1 MKVYLFYLKLTKENE
16 INFHIPRPQD
26 NYVRR
31 NDGVIEMLYGYTKSK
46 ELKNIFK
53 ESRDMNN
60 FTIDK
65 IDISYEDYVSL
76 VNDYSNIGHY
86 GPHQL
91 KTKET
96 VGGIYTLKL
105 QDVYCTEFEYD
116 ECISLYPF
124 SLYSNNK
131 EYIYE
136 LLEVSKYF
144 NHKYSKIVSDLI
156 GNTYITSDSESYCLD
171 EIAFDEVSIF
181 ARVFGITYRKDY
193 ATDENMEVL

>member
-1 MKVYLFYLKLTKENE
+1 
-16 INFHIPRPQD
+16 
-26 NYVRR
+26 
-31 NDGVIEMLYGYTKSK
+31 MLYGYTKSK

-116 ECISLYPF
+116 ECISLY
-124 SLYSNNK
+124 SNNK

>member
-16 INFHIPRPQD
+16 TNFHIPRPRD
-26 NYVRR
+26 NYIRK
-31 NDGVIEMLYGYTKSK
+31 NNGVIEMLYGYTKSK

-53 ESRDMNN
+53 ESRDMDK

-65 IDISYEDYVSL
+65 IDISFEDYVQL
-76 VNDYSNIGHY
+76 VHDYSSIGYY

-91 KTKET
+91 KTKKMIN
-96 VGGIYTLKL
+96 GIYTLTL

-124 SLYSNNK
+124 SLYSNNR

-144 NHKYSKIVSDLI
+144 NHKYNKVIYDLI
-156 GNTYITSDSESYCLD
+156 GNTYITNDSESCCMD
-171 EIAFDEVSIF
+171 DIAFDEVSIF

-193 ATDENMEVL
+193 VEDEDMEVL

>member
-31 NDGVIEMLYGYTKSK
+31 NNGVIEMLYGYTKSK

-116 ECISLYPF
+116 ECITHFHYT
-124 SLYSNNK
+124 
-131 EYIYE
+131 
-136 LLEVSKYF
+136 
-144 NHKYSKIVSDLI
+144 LI
-156 GNTYITSDSESYCLD
+156 IK
-171 EIAFDEVSIF
+171 SIF
-181 ARVFGITYRKDY
+181 MSY
-193 ATDENMEVL
+193 